1 MKDPIDFR
9 LVASWRRALL
19 AAALAAALI
28 VPAFA
33 QSANSDGKSETK
45 KADRGTPA
53 TKGHWGP
60 GDEYPDKIEL
70 GVFGGGSFFNEVKA
84 GLGNKLKASGVLGGK
99 ATFNLWKYFGIEAF
113 EDNSF
118 NKFEMK
124 HAAGPGLGIY
134 SFDSRV
140 YQFGLGGV
148 VYGRPRG
155 SKWRPYLTLGG
166 AGENFVPTK
175 DAKDAAKAAPW
186 VSQGTYGLNSLLV
199 PAFTF
204 GGGLK
209 AHISDHWG
217 ADVFVRNSLS
227 KNPTYGLP
235 DSAAAGGI
243 YVPRGNK
250 SLHVV
255 FAGGLNYYF
264 GSKREWIED
273 KVEAPKD
280 LGALS
285 GGTLSAGSGTLCQ
298 GKAIT
303 VRSTGASD
311 PAGRGLTYKW
321 KVSGQAAGS
330 NSPELTFTPDHAG
343 NYPIELSVE
352 APNSP
357 GLPVRTASANTL
369 ALGVQEYKAPT
380 VTGCQAVPTELAY
393 ASTSKLDATVTG
405 SACSTTTFQWTAN
418 EGSFSDPSSTS
429 TTLDTKSVKFEQG
442 GKIQAKTVS
451 VNGKVTDD
459 RGASASCDL
468 AVKVNYVPN
477 AIRLSDIIFGKGS
490 ARVNNCGK
498 RILLEDLAPKAA
510 DPDYDIVLIGH
521 YDKDET
527 PKTKAQKANSLD
539 KERVLSAYSVL
550 TAGAGKAG
558 KGTCATVDKTRVKV
572 DWVADDQT
580 DDKQPGLCGTS
591 ARAATKERRGSVVST
606 ADDNR
611 RVEVWLVPKGTK
623 LPAGFKAG
631 QDLDSKAIQKDLK
644 RLGCP
649 K

>member
-1 MKDPIDFR
+1 MAAG
-9 LVASWRRALL
+9 LAVALF
-19 AAALAAALI
+19 

-33 QSANSDGKSETK
+33 QSTKSDAKSGTQ
-45 KADRGTPA
+45 KADQGTPT

-60 GDEYPDKIEL
+60 GDALPDKIEL
-70 GVFGGGSFFNEVKA
+70 GIFGGISLFNPVNA
-84 GLGNKLKASGVLGGK
+84 GLGYQLKASGVFGEK
-99 ATFNLWKYFGIEAF
+99 ATFNLWRHFGIEAF
-113 EDNSF
+113 QDNSF
-118 NKFEMK
+118 NRFDMK
-124 HAAGPGLGIY
+124 NPPQAGLANY
-134 SFDSRV
+134 SFDSRI
-140 YQFGLGGV
+140 YQEGLAGV
-148 VYGRPRG
+148 IYGAPRG
-155 SKWRPYLTLGG
+155 SKWRPYMTLGI
-166 AGENFVPTK
+166 AAENFAPTGS
-175 DAKDAAKAAPW
+175 AKDAAKVAPNATL
-186 VSQGTYGLNSLLV
+186 GAYGLNNILL

-204 GGGLK
+204 GGGVK
-209 AHISDHWG
+209 AHLNDHWG
-217 ADVFVRNSLS
+217 VDVFVRDSFS
-227 KNPTYGLP
+227 KAPTYGLP
-235 DSAAAGGI
+235 DNPGSGGI
-243 YVPRGNK
+243 YIPRGSK
-250 SLHVV
+250 IMHVV
-255 FAGGLNYYF
+255 FAGGVNYYF
-264 GSKREWIED
+264 GTKREWIEE

-280 LGALS
+280 LGPLS

-303 VRSTGASD
+303 ARSMGASD

-321 KVSGQAAGS
+321 TVNGEPAGG
-330 NSPELTFTPDHAG
+330 NSPELSFTPDHAG
-343 NYPIELSVE
+343 NYAIGLTVE

-357 GLPVRTASANTL
+357 GLPVRSAAANSL

-380 VTGCQAVPTELAY
+380 VSGCQAVPTELAY

-405 SACSTTTFQWTAN
+405 SACSTTSFQWTSN
-418 EGSFSDPSSTS
+418 EGSFSDPSSAS
-429 TTLDTKSVKFEQG
+429 TTFDSKSVKFEQG

-468 AVKVNYVPN
+468 AVKVNYIPN
-477 AIRLSDIIFGKGS
+477 AIRLSDIIFSKGS
-490 ARVNNCGK
+490 TRVNNCGK

-510 DPDYDIVLIGH
+510 DPDYDVVLIGH

-527 PKTKAQKANSLD
+527 PKTKLQKANSLD
-539 KERVLSAYSVL
+539 KERALNAYSVL

-623 LPAGFKAG
+623 MPAGFKTA
-631 QDLDSKAIQKDLK
+631 QDLESKQMQKDLK

>member
-1 MKDPIDFR
+1 M
-9 LVASWRRALL
+9 AAGL
-19 AAALAAALI
+19 AAVLF

-33 QSANSDGKSETK
+33 QSTNSDAKSGTK
-45 KADRGTPA
+45 KADQGTPG

-60 GDEYPDKIEL
+60 GDALPDKVEL
-70 GVFGGGSFFNEVKA
+70 GIFGGVSFANPVNAGLGYQLKSSGVFGE
-84 GLGNKLKASGVLGGK
+84 K
-99 ATFNLWKYFGIEAF
+99 ATLNFWNYFGIEAF
-113 EDNSF
+113 QDNSF
-118 NKFEMK
+118 NRFDMK
-124 HAAGPGLGIY
+124 NPPMPGLANY
-134 SFDSRV
+134 SFDSRI
-140 YQFGLGGV
+140 YQEGLGGV
-148 VYGRPRG
+148 IYGKPRG
-155 SKWRPYLTLGG
+155 SKWRPYMTLGIS
-166 AGENFVPTK
+166 AENFVPTGS
-175 DAKDAAKAAPW
+175 AKDAAKVPPNSVLGA
-186 VSQGTYGLNSLLV
+186 YGLNNILL

-209 AHISDHWG
+209 AHLSDHWG
-217 ADVFVRNSLS
+217 LDVFVRDSFS
-227 KNPTYGLP
+227 KAPTYGLP
-235 DSAAAGGI
+235 DNAGAGGI
-243 YVPRGNK
+243 YIPRGSK
-250 SLHVV
+250 LMHVV

-280 LGALS
+280 LGSLS
-285 GGTLSAGSGTLCQ
+285 GGSLSAGSGTLCQ

-311 PAGRGLTYKW
+311 PAGRPLTYKW
-321 KVSGQAAGS
+321 TVNGQPAGG
-330 NSPELTFTPDHAG
+330 NSPELSFTPDHSG
-343 NYPIELSVE
+343 NYSIVLNVE

-357 GLPVRTASANTL
+357 GLPVRTAAANTL

-380 VTGCQAVPTELAY
+380 VSGCQAVPSELAY

-405 SACSTTTFQWTAN
+405 SACSTTSFQWTAN
-418 EGSFSDPSSTS
+418 EGSFSDPSSAS
-429 TTLDTKSVKFEQG
+429 TTFDSKSVKFEQG

-459 RGASASCDL
+459 RGASAACDL

-510 DPDYDIVLIGH
+510 DPDYDVVLIGH

-527 PKTKAQKANSLD
+527 PKTKLQKANSLD
-539 KERVLSAYSVL
+539 KERVLNAYSVL

-623 LPAGFKAG
+623 MPAGFKAG
-631 QDLDSKAIQKDLK
+631 QDLESKTIQKDLK